1 MDTDVPGSHDEHI
14 KMQPF
19 ERKRM
24 AFTSWSSVLKGKT
37 VSVVMDVAG
46 ENVDFTR
53 IFVTRHKLRGGEV
66 LEGHVLIYLCIQ
78 VGDRTASRRSS
89 VVSRPTPKKKDGAVQ
104 L

>member
-1 MDTDVPGSHDEHI
+1 MSI
-14 KMQPF
+14 SRCSPF

-24 AFTSWSSVLKGKT
+24 ADFRSWSSVLKGKT

-89 VVSRPTPKKKDGAVQ
+89 VVSRPTPKKDGAVQ